1 MSKQL
6 KVRKAR
12 SRSEWERILGAY
24 EASGLSQAGYCR
36 REGLSLSSFRN
47 WRNRLGG
54 GPCSAPGGFIEVLG
68 PAPESGWEFE
78 LELGSGAVLRLRR
91 R

>member
-6 KVRKAR
+6 KVRQAL

-47 WRNRLGG
+47 WRNRLGS
-54 GPCSAPGGFIEVLG
+54 GPCASPGGFIEVLG
-68 PAPESGWEFE
+68 PAPETGWEVE
-78 LELGSGAVLRLRR
+78 LDLGGGAILRLRR